1 MNITRSFGEYF
12 KYSLHDA
19 RVQKIAYAD
28 GNLTF
33 TFDYIFSYE
42 NGVEQTH
49 KAKIVF
55 EKCDVDDLEILV
67 FNSTILDTFT
77 GKELSYLSIS
87 RIIVKV
93 SSRSLQR
100 LITGAEQYSKVGYG
114 PKGIPY
120 IV

>member
-1 MNITRSFGEYF
+1 MIEGCLVIVPFMLYKKIGILILSYRFWFKQLFENRGPMKTTKSFGEYP

-19 RVQKIAYAD
+19 RVQKI
-28 GNLTF
+28 
-33 TFDYIFSYE
+33 
-42 NGVEQTH
+42 
-49 KAKIVF
+49 
-55 EKCDVDDLEILV
+55 
-67 FNSTILDTFT
+67 
-77 GKELSYLSIS
+77 ELNYLSIS

-100 LITGAEQYSKVGYG
+100 LITGAEQYSKGGYG